1 MALKKLVWEQTNGR
15 PWLITEKEEKQ
26 LLKRIQIASYK
37 SNAAA
42 VLAAASGGR
51 GATLLSKNKLQDKK
65 SAKVG
70 KALGLLD
77 HKKGRAAGGERDAKR
92 KQGVEGFVAAAATAT
107 VSGRPTSRRNKA
119 ELPNKER
126 DTPNP
131 NDVSLDI
138 SNDSAQDDH
147 GGGVLSPATAASL
160 DQQNGQQLQEQQLN
174 HFAAPQ
180 YLSYFTNKDQN
191 GIYEKQNWP
200 CRSREDFWEKIQ
212 LHTAQHRFFNRY
224 LDYSSVDDL
233 KIYNDM
239 ILDYKPL
246 NGCLPHELETILRL
260 QPVEDRAALVY
271 TAIKPKKKESTSSQ
285 VAAFAGTASV
295 AKNKSPR
302 NNYHSGGH
310 REEVEKVRYKFKQFD
325 VESQEKWYFLA
336 DDTTEQENF
345 CFAEEMFP
353 ESDDEEGSTSQ
364 SSSSGAA
371 SSSDGEERN
380 FSTTSK
386 TGIMSRKIA
395 QQRRKIERLNRKIE
409 KKRKAMIERPMG
421 PTHDMPHKNF
431 DNEDMT
437 CSSVTISNVTIDSGI
452 CVARSALSS
461 QVS

>member
-1 MALKKLVWEQTNGR
+1 
-15 PWLITEKEEKQ
+15 
-26 LLKRIQIASYK
+26 
-37 SNAAA
+37 
-42 VLAAASGGR
+42 
-51 GATLLSKNKLQDKK
+51 
-65 SAKVG
+65 
-70 KALGLLD
+70 
-77 HKKGRAAGGERDAKR
+77 
-92 KQGVEGFVAAAATAT
+92 
-107 VSGRPTSRRNKA
+107 
-119 ELPNKER
+119 
-126 DTPNP
+126 
-131 NDVSLDI
+131 
-138 SNDSAQDDH
+138 
-147 GGGVLSPATAASL
+147 
-160 DQQNGQQLQEQQLN
+160 
-174 HFAAPQ
+174 
-180 YLSYFTNKDQN
+180 
-191 GIYEKQNWP
+191 
-200 CRSREDFWEKIQ
+200 
-212 LHTAQHRFFNRY
+212 
-224 LDYSSVDDL
+224 
-233 KIYNDM
+233 M

-285 VAAFAGTASV
+285 VAAIAGAASV

-353 ESDDEEGSTSQ
+353 ESDDDEGSTSQ

-371 SSSDGEERN
+371 SSSDGEERT

-386 TGIMSRKIA
+386 TTGMSRKIA

-431 DNEDMT
+431 DNEEFSAQGLQWNKCGLDRGSTLNTMLEDFT
-437 CSSVTISNVTIDSGI
+437 EVKFLTAVASAKSTSSDSKHKLCGSTLLPRRLAFDLFLLQLWPNYDIPVQYVLNAIGEPVLISVKLGREWIRIVDINLQVINDFREMQQLIQSRCYNPRAGRYETAEEEEDVQNAVPVDGDTDQTKSSKTQSEDVDAGKNA
-452 CVARSALSS
+452 VAVVAAGQGSPSKNK
-461 QVS
+461 